1 MISRILS
8 YVKNPSNKRLIE
20 NIFSLG
26 GLKAATVLLPLIIIP
41 HLIKTI
47 GMELVGLLAIVGSI
61 SAYLRTLIDYGFV
74 YTGTRE
80 VSRNNLNKEK
90 NTYSFYIITYC
101 KVALILIS
109 FIIIL
114 GLSLFINFIHDN
126 LTLLLISLA
135 HVSIASLSPEWF
147 FQGVED
153 MKKIAGGEI
162 AGKTLSFFL
171 IIFFVKDEK
180 DILLVPGLYLLGQ
193 LLSLAVYSI
202 FLKKYIF
209 LTHLPTFNVHDVKSR
224 LIDGWSMFI
233 NILLPNFYNN
243 YSYLAVGYFS
253 NLSAVAAYDII
264 RKIMNI
270 SEQAMGIL
278 SKVYYPSLAS
288 NFKKFPT
295 FLRVIF
301 LAATLLTILQ
311 LILSIIGTY
320 LLKDSSIVIEPK
332 LLYLQAIAP
341 LIFAG
346 NLAYGINSLGVN
358 NKDRQLRNIT
368 LATSFIGFIL
378 VSLLTYYFA
387 AFGALSGVLLTM
399 LIKAVICYK
408 TSKSLNLYVYIR
420 N

>member
-1 MISRILS
+1 MIRRLLN
-8 YVKNPSNKRLIE
+8 YLKNPANNKIIE

-26 GLKAATVLLPLIIIP
+26 GLKAATMLLPLIIIP
-41 HLIKTI
+41 HLIRSI
-47 GMELVGLLAIVGSI
+47 GMELVGLLAVVSSI

-101 KVALILIS
+101 KIILILIS
-109 FIIIL
+109 FFIIL
-114 GLSLFINFIHDN
+114 CLSLFINFIHDN
-126 LTLLLISLA
+126 LILLIISLA
-135 HVSIASLSPEWF
+135 NVSIASLSPAWF

-153 MKKIAGGEI
+153 MKKIAGGEV
-162 AGKTLSFFL
+162 AGKIFSFFL
-171 IIFFVKDEK
+171 IIFLVKDEK
-180 DILLVPGLYLLGQ
+180 DILFVPGFYLLGQ
-193 LLSLAVYSI
+193 LMSLAVYFI

-209 LTHLPTFNVHDVKSR
+209 LTHLPTFNVHDVKSK

-288 NFKKFPT
+288 NFKRFST

-301 LAATLLTILQ
+301 VAAALLTILQ
-311 LILSIIGTY
+311 LVLSVIGTY
-320 LLKDSSIVIEPK
+320 LLKDSSIVIDPK

-341 LIFAG
+341 LIFAA

-399 LIKAVICYK
+399 LIRAIICYK
-408 TSKSLNLYVYIR
+408 TSKSLNLYAYIR